1 MAKSCKVNHDAC
13 IGCGMCLSFAEAV
26 FAFNGDG
33 KAENVLGEI
42 PADLEA
48 AVEEAA
54 ANCPAQAIEV
64 E

>member
-1 MAKSCKVNHDAC
+1 MAKSCRVNQDTC
-13 IGCGMCLSFAEAV
+13 IGCGMCMSFAEAV

-33 KAENVLGEI
+33 KAENVLGAI
-42 PADLEA
+42 PEDLES

-54 ANCPAQAIEV
+54 ANCPVQAIEV

>member
-1 MAKSCKVNHDAC
+1 MAKHCTVNQELC
-13 IGCGMCLSFAEAV
+13 IGCGMCISFAEAV

-33 KAENVLGEI
+33 KVENVLGGVPE
-42 PADLEA
+42 DLEA

-54 ANCPAQAIEV
+54 ASCPVQAIEV